1 MFIKICGITRRED
14 AEAAVAEGA
23 SALGFVFWPGSPR
36 FIDPS
41 LAKDIVATLP
51 RRVAA
56 VGLFVNQ
63 PASHVNSVASH
74 VGLSAVQLHGDED
87 EGAAAEI
94 TLPVIKAVS
103 LRDGAFPDRQWPGR
117 VMLLIDAD
125 DPVRRGGTGMT
136 ANWPAAAVVAR
147 RRRVL
152 LAGGLRP
159 DNVAEAIKYVRPFG
173 IDVSSGVE
181 QSPGIKDRR
190 LLEALFEA
198 IREAEADAASKTR
211 GMQPRKHEN
220 TATKARKH
228 EKEKPRKRET
238 TATKTR
244 EMQPRTHENT
254 KRAATKPRK
263 HRHESTK
270 TRKHEQIVTKARK
283 HGHAKKAAT
292 KRRKRK
298 NTK

>member
-1 MFIKICGITRRED
+1 MFVKICGITRLED

-41 LAKDIVATLP
+41 LAKEIVAALP
-51 RRVAA
+51 RSVAA
-56 VGLFVNQ
+56 VGVFVNQ
-63 PASHVNSVASH
+63 PASHVNSVAKLA
-74 VGLSAVQLHGDED
+74 GLSAVQLHGDED
-87 EGAAAEI
+87 ERAATEM

-103 LRDGAFPDRQWPGR
+103 VRDGAFPDRQWPKR
-117 VMLLIDAD
+117 VMLLFDAD

-136 ANWPAAAVVAR
+136 ASWPAAAAVAR

-159 DNVAEAIKYVRPFG
+159 DNVGEAIGCVRPFG

-190 LLEALFEA
+190 LLAALFEA
-198 IREAEADAASKTR
+198 IRKGEKRHAEGASKTR
-211 GMQPRKHEN
+211 ATKARATKTRKHEKGSDEGTN
-220 TATKARKH
+220 TRATKARKH
-228 EKEKPRKRET
+228 EKESHPSQKI
-238 TATKTR
+238 
-244 EMQPRTHENT
+244 
-254 KRAATKPRK
+254 RA
-263 HRHESTK
+263 
-270 TRKHEQIVTKARK
+270 TKARK
-283 HGHAKKAAT
+283 HKTESPKRHTRAAKT
-292 KRRKRK
+292 RKHK